1 MATTDIRNILYKSIE
16 QEVSSGTNFK
26 LFSVDNTNAYTIRVY
41 IDSSGNK
48 FSFEVNND
56 SDGTNYKIENYAI
69 NQNITI
75 YKNKSSDSDIYY
87 VKFANNTAF
96 TIRKEIIYGYLTD
109 ANTVG
114 TAVAGTPIATLTTSS
129 PKHIFAGNSAFI
141 GNSTVT
147 GDVDFNGGF
156 TAEKDVNLTGNINF
170 HNFYI
175 NDFINTPGTVPDGA
189 SKITFKDS
197 DETFFRWRSKHNIW
211 NAYSCSNSR

>member
-87 VKFANNTAF
+87 VKFKHMQRSCTRSVIRLCRCNFDYRLFVF
-96 TIRKEIIYGYLTD
+96 TNK
-109 ANTVG
+109 
-114 TAVAGTPIATLTTSS
+114 
-129 PKHIFAGNSAFI
+129 IFVSV
-141 GNSTVT
+141 SV
-147 GDVDFNGGF
+147 
-156 TAEKDVNLTGNINF
+156 
-170 HNFYI
+170 
-175 NDFINTPGTVPDGA
+175 
-189 SKITFKDS
+189 
-197 DETFFRWRSKHNIW
+197 
-211 NAYSCSNSR
+211 